1 MPDESG
7 EKTELPTARKLQEAR
22 ESGQVAKSSDLS
34 AAVGLIGSLV
44 LLQVFGAKIFTGLGE
59 IMRRSLML
67 DRVVLSARDS
77 LRETVHIILSDL
89 FMMLTPYMLFLCVVA
104 VAVNIAQTGFM
115 ASTKSIVPS
124 FSKVSPLQ
132 GIKRLFSMKTTVRFL
147 MSLLKVGVIG
157 YIAYDTISDYISD
170 MLGLTLVNYT
180 GIISVSAEMM
190 LVLGFK
196 MCFVLLFLAVIDF
209 SFQKYQLTQ
218 DLMMTKEEVK
228 EEMKKM
234 EGDPLM
240 KQRRR
245 NIARE
250 MAMKRMSQAVP
261 SADVIITNP
270 THLAIAL
277 KYDQDNMNAP
287 KVVAKGAGFMAAR
300 IREIANEHGIP
311 MVERKPLARSLYKAC
326 EVGDFVPEDLYKA
339 VAEVL
344 AYVFELAGKG
354 FRRTPQVH

>member
-1 MPDESG
+1 MPDDSG
-7 EKTELPTARKLQEAR
+7 EKTELPTPRKIQEAR
-22 ESGQVAKSSDLS
+22 ENGQVAKSNDLS
-34 AAVGLIGSLV
+34 AAAGLIGSLV
-44 LLQVFGAKIFTGLGE
+44 LLQIYGAQIFTGMGE
-59 IMRRSLML
+59 IMRRSLTL
-67 DRVVLSARDS
+67 DNVVLNPRDS
-77 LRETVHIILSDL
+77 LIETVHLIMSDL

-104 VAVNIAQTGFM
+104 VAINLVQTGLM
-115 ASTKSIVPS
+115 ASAKSLVPS
-124 FSKVSPLQ
+124 FSKISPLK

-147 MSLLKVGVIG
+147 MSLLKVIVIG
-157 YIAYDTISDYISD
+157 YIAYDTLHSYIFD
-170 MLGLTLVNYT
+170 MLGLTLVNYAE
-180 GIISVSAEMM
+180 IISISAEMM
-190 LVLGFK
+190 VVLGFK
-196 MCFVLLFLAVIDF
+196 MCLVLLFLGVVDF
-209 SFQKYQLTQ
+209 AFQKYQMTQ
-218 DLMMTKEEVK
+218 ELMMTKEEVK

-261 SADVIITNP
+261 SADVVITNP

-311 MVERKPLARSLYKAC
+311 MVERKPLARALYKAC
-326 EVGDFVPEDLYKA
+326 EIGDFVPEELYKA

-354 FRRTPQVH
+354 FRRAPQVN